1 MEHVDKFKAAVAAV
15 VAALTALWGWYGWLV
30 VIWGIC
36 MLLDY
41 ATGTG
46 AALKEGK
53 WSSSVAR
60 EGIWHKVG
68 SIAAALVACLLD
80 AAIGQAAANLPGF
93 PIDYSVF
100 LGPLVVVWYI
110 LTECG
115 SIVENAG
122 ALGAPI
128 PQWLARRVAALR
140 EEVAPEGAE
149 RGEEQA

>member
-1 MEHVDKFKAAVAAV
+1 MEQVNKFKGAVAAAA
-15 VAALTALWGWYGWLV
+15 AALTALWGWYGWLV
-30 VIWGIC
+30 VIWGVS

-53 WSSSVAR
+53 WSSSIAR
-60 EGIWHKVG
+60 EGIWHKAG
-68 SIAAALVACLLD
+68 SIAAVLVACLLD
-80 AAIGQAAANLPGF
+80 LAVGQVAGNLEL
-93 PIDYSVF
+93 PISYTVF
-100 LGPLVVVWYI
+100 LGPLVVVWYL

-128 PQWLARRVAALR
+128 PQWLAKRVAQLR

>member
-30 VIWGIC
+30 VIWGIF

-46 AALKEGK
+46 AALKEGN

-68 SIAAALVACLLD
+68 AIAAVLVACLLD

-93 PIDYSVF
+93 PIEYSVF

-128 PQWLARRVAALR
+128 PKWLATRVAQLR
-140 EEVAPEGAE
+140 DKVDTDADEHTKG
-149 RGEEQA
+149 GG

>member
-1 MEHVDKFKAAVAAV
+1 MEEHINAWKAAFTAV
-15 VAALTALWGWYGWLV
+15 LGGLTALWGWLGWLLLGWV
-30 VIWGIC
+30 AL
-36 MLLDY
+36 MALDY
-41 ATGTG
+41 ITGSL
-46 AALKEGK
+46 AACKEGR
-53 WSSSVAR
+53 WSSKAAR

-68 SIAAALVACLLD
+68 AIAAVLVACLLD

-128 PQWLARRVAALR
+128 PKWLATRVAQLR
-140 EEVAPEGAE
+140 DHVDADADDSH
-149 RGEEQA
+149 

>member
-1 MEHVDKFKAAVAAV
+1 MEQVNKFKGAVAAAA
-15 VAALTALWGWYGWLV
+15 AALTALWGWYGWLV
-30 VIWGIC
+30 VIWGVS

-46 AALKEGK
+46 AALKEGR
-53 WSSSVAR
+53 WSSSIAR
-60 EGIWHKVG
+60 EGIWHKAG
-68 SIAAALVACLLD
+68 SIAAVLVACLLD
-80 AAIGQAAANLPGF
+80 LAVGQVAANLPNF
-93 PIDYSVF
+93 PISYSVF

-128 PQWLARRVAALR
+128 PKWLATRVAQLR
-140 EEVAPEGAE
+140 DKVDTDADENSKG
-149 RGEEQA
+149 GG